1 MLKAIQLS
9 KKYAGN
15 VALAGLNLHIQVGEV
30 FCLLGANGAGK
41 TTAVNL
47 FMGFIEPTSGHCFV
61 NGVEVIAGNNQTKEF
76 IAYIPENVM
85 LYPALTGLQNLAYLS
100 GLSAKTYS
108 EKELAGF
115 LNQAGLQSDAHKR
128 RVATYSKGMRQKV
141 GIALAIAR
149 QARALFLDEPTSG
162 LDPQAS
168 NEFSAL
174 IKSLSRDGVAVL
186 MVTHDLFRAK
196 EIADRI
202 GIMKAGELVH
212 ILDAN
217 TLTHVQLE
225 ATYLQT
231 IAATGITPSAMN
243 AKLAYQSAQS

>member
-1 MLKAIQLS
+1 MLKAIELRKEYS
-9 KKYAGN
+9 NN
-15 VALAGLNLHIQVGEV
+15 VALAGLNLHIKAGEV

-47 FMGFIEPTSGHCFV
+47 FMGFTEPTSGQCFV
-61 NGVEVIAGNNQTKEF
+61 NGIEVVAGNNQTKEF
-76 IAYIPENVM
+76 IAYIPENVV
-85 LYPALTGLQNLAYLS
+85 LYPDLTGLQNLAYLS

-108 EKELAGF
+108 DAQLTGF
-115 LNQAGLQSDAHKR
+115 LKQAGLQIDAHKR
-128 RVATYSKGMRQKV
+128 RVSTYSKGMRQKV

-174 IKSLSRDGVAVL
+174 IKSLSQNGVAVL

-202 GIMKAGELVH
+202 GIMKAGELVR
-212 ILDAN
+212 IIDTN
-217 TLTHVQLE
+217 TLTHSELE
-225 ATYLQT
+225 ASYLQV
-231 IAATGITPSAMN
+231 IA
-243 AKLAYQSAQS
+243 QSADVPFMVVESLTSQTMQA